1 MEVALGSAPA
11 KECAMSPRSQFN
23 GPARQRG
30 AIGLMAA
37 ATLSVALVAMLLVVD
52 TGRLYM
58 EQRKLQRVVDNAA
71 LEAVSRGGNCLP
83 GLTAATFAGQSAV
96 RNGFTVDANNTLAT
110 TCGSLVT
117 AATGLRSFTVDA
129 TQAAAVRV
137 VGSHTLTTSFAGGVQ
152 ALFSGTAVSLNTTL
166 NATAVAAKPQPTIAQ
181 LNIRSTLATI
191 NTAQSNILNPLFSG
205 LLGGNVNLTALGWN
219 GLLNTDINLLSY
231 LNQLAINLNV
241 AAGNYTQL
249 LNTQAT
255 VTQLIQ
261 AAATVVQLNG
271 ATADVIT
278 ALGQLQVAAINA
290 APVKLGDILQLQT
303 GTTAAGLD
311 ANLQL
316 LQLVQGVIQLANSKS
331 AVAATLPISVLGL
344 ANVTV
349 KVKVIEPPQFS
360 AIGDPALA
368 KVNPTGANRIYVR
381 TAQVRTY
388 ISVNLPVLTNISAL
402 VNAVGGLV
410 GALTP
415 TLNSLLSLDLV
426 GTLNSVGCLLGAGC
440 KQLDPLLL
448 PSPEIDIA
456 LDVGGANS
464 YVTDFSCPVNNVG
477 TKSLTARTTSSIAD
491 IKIGKIDPANAFS
504 SLAEPT
510 VTPLPLIDL
519 GTVTCHKIL
528 GLLGTCDES
537 THVPFAAG
545 GIAIMVNT
553 GVGTNVQDLVF
564 SSGTP
569 FATPANLKLPPS
581 VIAAVPTNN
590 IVNSLSST
598 LAGINLIVYKPVGS
612 NPLGS
617 IVTGVAS
624 LISDVTASLQPLITN
639 LLSPLLDPLLNNLL
653 KSLGINLMDVDVGA
667 NMTCGQTGKA
677 YLVI

>member
-1 MEVALGSAPA
+1 
-11 KECAMSPRSQFN
+11 MSPCSQFN

-30 AIGLMAA
+30 AISLMAA
-37 ATLSVALVAMLLVVD
+37 ATLSLALVLMLLVVD

-58 EQRKLQRVVDNAA
+58 EQRKLQRVVDSAA
-71 LEAVSRGGNCLP
+71 LEAVSRGGNCQS
-83 GLTAATFAGQSAV
+83 GLSAATYAGQSAV
-96 RNGFTVDANNTLAT
+96 RNGYTVDTNNTLTT
-110 TCGSLVT
+110 TCGSVQT
-117 AATGLRSFTVDA
+117 AASGLRAFTADATRSSAIKVDA
-129 TQAAAVRV
+129 SRTV
-137 VGSHTLTTSFAGGVQ
+137 TTSFAGGVQ
-152 ALFSGTAVSLNTTL
+152 ALFSGSAVSLNTTL
-166 NATAVAAKPQPTIAQ
+166 NASAVAAQPTPTVAQ
-181 LNIRSTLATI
+181 LNIRSTLASI

-205 LLGGNVNLTALGWN
+205 LLGGNVNLTALGWD

-271 ATADVIT
+271 ATATVIT

-316 LQLVQGVIQLANSKS
+316 LQLIQGVVQLANSKS

-349 KVKVIEPPQFS
+349 RVKVIEPPQFS
-360 AIGDPALA
+360 AIGDPARA
-368 KVNPTGANRIYVR
+368 KANPLGADRIYVR
-381 TAQVRTY
+381 TAQIRTML
-388 ISVNLPVLTNISAL
+388 SVDLPVLSGVAGLTNAVL
-402 VNAVGGLV
+402 GLVGGL
-410 GALTP
+410 TS
-415 TLNSLLSLDLV
+415 TLNAVLGLNLV
-426 GTLNSVGCLLGAGC
+426 AVLNSVVCLGCQ
-440 KQLDPLLL
+440 QLDPLLL
-448 PSPEIDIA
+448 PSPRIDIS
-456 LDVGGANS
+456 LDAGGAKS
-464 YVTDFSCPVNNVG
+464 YVTDYSCPNGSTG
-477 TKSLTARTTSSIAD
+477 TKSLTAHTITSIAD
-491 IKIGKIDPANAFS
+491 LKLGKIDPTNAFS
-504 SLAEPT
+504 SSAEPT

-519 GTVTCHKIL
+519 GIATCYRVVGL
-528 GLLGTCDES
+528 GSCDPNS
-537 THVPFAAG
+537 HIQYGAG
-545 GIAIMVNT
+545 GIAIMLDTSVAQNS
-553 GVGTNVQDLVF
+553 QDLLF

-581 VIAAVPTNN
+581 VQSAAPTSN
-590 IVNSLSST
+590 IVGSLSNT
-598 LAGINLIVYKPVGS
+598 LAGINLIVYRPQGS
-612 NPLGS
+612 NPLGA

-624 LISDVTASLQPLITN
+624 LISDVTNHLLPVVTN
-639 LLSPLLDPLLNNLL
+639 LVSPLLDPLLNNLL

>member
-1 MEVALGSAPA
+1 
-11 KECAMSPRSQFN
+11 MSPRTQFN

-37 ATLSVALVAMLLVVD
+37 ATLSLALVLMLLVVD

-58 EQRKLQRVVDNAA
+58 EQRKLQRVVDSAA
-71 LEAVSRGGNCLP
+71 LEAVSRGGNCQS
-83 GLTAATFAGQSAV
+83 GLSAATYAGQSAV
-96 RNGFTVDANNTLAT
+96 RNGYTVDGNNTLVT
-110 TCGSLVT
+110 TCGSVQT
-117 AATGLRSFTVDA
+117 AATGLRAFTADA
-129 TQAAAVRV
+129 TQSTAVKVAASRTV
-137 VGSHTLTTSFAGGVQ
+137 TTSFAGGVQ
-152 ALFSGTAVSLNTTL
+152 ALFTGSAVSLNTTL
-166 NATAVAAKPQPTIAQ
+166 NASAVAAQPTPTVAQ
-181 LNIRSTLATI
+181 LNIRSNLASI

-205 LLGGNVNLTALGWN
+205 LLGGNVNLTALGWD

-271 ATADVIT
+271 ATATVIT

-316 LQLVQGVIQLANSKS
+316 LQLIQGVVQLANSKS

-349 KVKVIEPPQFS
+349 RVKVIEPPQFS
-360 AIGDPALA
+360 AIGDPARA
-368 KVNPTGANRIYVR
+368 KANPLGPDRIYVR
-381 TAQVRTY
+381 TAQIRTLL
-388 ISVNLPVLTNISAL
+388 SVNLPVLTGVTGL
-402 VNAVGGLV
+402 TNAVLGLV
-410 GALTP
+410 GTLTP
-415 TLNSLLSLDLV
+415 TLNALLSLNLV
-426 GTLNSVGCLLGAGC
+426 ATLNSVGCLLGAGC
-440 KQLDPLLL
+440 EQLDPLLL
-448 PSPEIDIA
+448 PSPQIDIA
-456 LDVGGANS
+456 LDAGGAVS
-464 YVTDFSCPVNNVG
+464 YVTDYSCPAGPGTAG
-477 TKSLTARTTSSIAD
+477 TKSLIAHTLTSIAD
-491 IKIGKIDPANAFS
+491 LKVGKIDPTNAFS

-510 VTPLPLIDL
+510 VTPLPLVDL

-528 GLLGTCDES
+528 GIGSCDES
-537 THVPFAAG
+537 THVQYGAG

-553 GVGTNVQDLVF
+553 SVAQNAQDLLY
-564 SSGTP
+564 SSSTP

-581 VIAAVPTNN
+581 VISAAPSSN
-590 IVNSLSST
+590 IVNSLANT
-598 LAGINLIVYKPVGS
+598 LAGINLIVYKPQGS
-612 NPLGS
+612 NPLGA

-624 LISDVTASLQPLITN
+624 LISDVTAILQPLITN
-639 LLSPLLDPLLNNLL
+639 LVSPLLDPLLNNLL

>member
-1 MEVALGSAPA
+1 
-11 KECAMSPRSQFN
+11 MSPRTQFN

-37 ATLSVALVAMLLVVD
+37 ATLSLALVLMLLVVD

-58 EQRKLQRVVDNAA
+58 EQRKLQRVVDSAA
-71 LEAVSRGGNCLP
+71 LEAVSRGGNCQS
-83 GLTAATFAGQSAV
+83 GLSAATYAGQSAV
-96 RNGFTVDANNTLAT
+96 RNGYTVDTNNTLTT
-110 TCGSLVT
+110 TCGSVQT
-117 AATGLRSFTVDA
+117 AASGLRAFTADATRSSAIKVDA
-129 TQAAAVRV
+129 SRTV
-137 VGSHTLTTSFAGGVQ
+137 TTSFAGGVQ
-152 ALFSGTAVSLNTTL
+152 ALFSGSTVSLNTTL
-166 NATAVAAKPQPTIAQ
+166 NASAVAAQPTPTVAQ
-181 LNIRSTLATI
+181 LNIRSTLASI

-205 LLGGNVNLTALGWN
+205 LLGGNVNLTALGWD

-271 ATADVIT
+271 ATATVIT

-316 LQLVQGVIQLANSKS
+316 LQLIQGVVQLANSKS

-349 KVKVIEPPQFS
+349 RVKVIEPPQFS
-360 AIGDPALA
+360 AIGDPARA
-368 KVNPTGANRIYVR
+368 KANPLGPDRIYVR
-381 TAQVRTY
+381 TAQIRTML
-388 ISVNLPVLTNISAL
+388 SVNLPVLSGVTGL
-402 VNAVGGLV
+402 LNAVLGLV
-410 GALTP
+410 GTLTP
-415 TLNSLLSLDLV
+415 TLNALLSLNLV
-426 GTLNSVGCLLGAGC
+426 ATLNSVGCLLGAGC
-440 KQLDPLLL
+440 QQLDPQLL

-456 LDVGGANS
+456 LDAGGAIS
-464 YVTDFSCPVNNVG
+464 YVTDYSCPIGPGTSG
-477 TKSLTARTTSSIAD
+477 TKSLTAHTITSIAD
-491 IKIGKIDPANAFS
+491 LKVGKIDPTNAFS

-510 VTPLPLIDL
+510 VTPLPLVDL

-528 GLLGTCDES
+528 GIGSCDEN
-537 THVPFAAG
+537 THVQYGAG

-553 GVGTNVQDLVF
+553 SVAQSSQDLLY
-564 SSGTP
+564 SSSTP

-581 VIAAVPTNN
+581 VISAAPSSN
-590 IVNSLSST
+590 IVSSLANT
-598 LAGINLIVYKPVGS
+598 LAGINLIVYKPQGG
-612 NPLGS
+612 NPLGA

-624 LISDVTASLQPLITN
+624 LISDVTAILQPLITN

>member
-1 MEVALGSAPA
+1 
-11 KECAMSPRSQFN
+11 MSPRTQFN
-23 GPARQRG
+23 GKARQRG

-37 ATLSVALVAMLLVVD
+37 ATLSLALVLMLLVVD

-58 EQRKLQRVVDNAA
+58 EQRKLQRVVDSAA
-71 LEAVSRGGNCLP
+71 LEAVSRGGNCQS
-83 GLTAATFAGQSAV
+83 GLSAATYAAQSAV
-96 RNGFTVDANNTLAT
+96 RNGYIVDGNNTLVT
-110 TCGSLVT
+110 TCGSVQT
-117 AATGLRSFTVDA
+117 AATGLRAFTADA
-129 TQAAAVRV
+129 TQSTAVKVAASRTV
-137 VGSHTLTTSFAGGVQ
+137 TTSFAGGVQ
-152 ALFSGTAVSLNTTL
+152 ALFTGSAVSLNTTL
-166 NATAVAAKPQPTIAQ
+166 NASAVAAQPTPTVAQ
-181 LNIRSTLATI
+181 LNIRSNLASI

-205 LLGGNVNLTALGWN
+205 LLGGNVNLTALGWD

-271 ATADVIT
+271 ATATVIT

-316 LQLVQGVIQLANSKS
+316 LQLIQGVVQLANSKS

-349 KVKVIEPPQFS
+349 RVKVIEPPQFS
-360 AIGDPALA
+360 AIGDPARA
-368 KVNPTGANRIYVR
+368 KANPLGPDRIYVR
-381 TAQVRTY
+381 TAQIRTLL
-388 ISVNLPVLTNISAL
+388 SVNLPVLTGVTGL
-402 VNAVGGLV
+402 TNAVLGLV
-410 GALTP
+410 GTLTP
-415 TLNSLLSLDLV
+415 TLNALLSLNLV
-426 GTLNSVGCLLGAGC
+426 ATLNSVGCLLGAGC
-440 KQLDPLLL
+440 EQLDPLLL
-448 PSPEIDIA
+448 PSPQIDIA
-456 LDVGGANS
+456 LDAGGAVS
-464 YVTDFSCPVNNVG
+464 YVTDYSCPAGPGTAG
-477 TKSLTARTTSSIAD
+477 TKSLTAHTLTSIAD
-491 IKIGKIDPANAFS
+491 LKVGKIDPTNAFS

-510 VTPLPLIDL
+510 VTPLPLVDL

-528 GLLGTCDES
+528 GIGSCDES
-537 THVPFAAG
+537 THVQYGAG

-553 GVGTNVQDLVF
+553 SVAQNAQDLLY
-564 SSGTP
+564 SSSTP

-581 VIAAVPTNN
+581 VISAAPSSN
-590 IVNSLSST
+590 IVNSLANT
-598 LAGINLIVYKPVGS
+598 LAGIDLIVYKPQGS
-612 NPLGS
+612 NPLGA

-624 LISDVTASLQPLITN
+624 LISDVTAILQPLITN
-639 LLSPLLDPLLNNLL
+639 LVSPLLDPLLNNLL

>member
-1 MEVALGSAPA
+1 
-11 KECAMSPRSQFN
+11 MSPRTQFN
-23 GPARQRG
+23 GKARQRG

-37 ATLSVALVAMLLVVD
+37 ATLSLALVLMLLVVD

-58 EQRKLQRVVDNAA
+58 EQRKLQRVVDSAA
-71 LEAVSRGGNCLP
+71 LEAVSRGGNCQS
-83 GLTAATFAGQSAV
+83 GLSAATYAGQSAV
-96 RNGFTVDANNTLAT
+96 RNGYTVDGNNTLVT
-110 TCGSLVT
+110 TCGSVQT
-117 AATGLRSFTVDA
+117 AATGLRAFTADA
-129 TQAAAVRV
+129 TQSTAVKVAASRTV
-137 VGSHTLTTSFAGGVQ
+137 TTSFAGGVQ
-152 ALFSGTAVSLNTTL
+152 ALFTGSAVSLNTTL
-166 NATAVAAKPQPTIAQ
+166 NASAVAAQPTPTVAQ
-181 LNIRSTLATI
+181 LNIRSNLASI

-205 LLGGNVNLTALGWN
+205 LLGGNVNLTALGWD

-271 ATADVIT
+271 ATATVIT

-316 LQLVQGVIQLANSKS
+316 LQLIQGVVQLANSKS

-349 KVKVIEPPQFS
+349 RVKVIEPPQFS
-360 AIGDPALA
+360 AIGDPARA
-368 KVNPTGANRIYVR
+368 KANPLGPDRIYVR
-381 TAQVRTY
+381 TAQIRTLL
-388 ISVNLPVLTNISAL
+388 SVNLPVASGGIAL
-402 VNAVGGLV
+402 VNAVLGLV
-410 GALTP
+410 GTLTP
-415 TLNSLLSLDLV
+415 TLNALLSLNLV
-426 GTLNSVGCLLGAGC
+426 ATLNSVGCLLGAGC
-440 KQLDPLLL
+440 EQLDPLLL
-448 PSPEIDIA
+448 PSPQIDIA
-456 LDVGGANS
+456 LDAGGAVS
-464 YVTDFSCPVNNVG
+464 YVTDYSCPAGPGTAG
-477 TKSLTARTTSSIAD
+477 TKSLTAHTITSIAD
-491 IKIGKIDPANAFS
+491 LKVGKIDPTNAFS

-510 VTPLPLIDL
+510 VTPLPLVDL

-528 GLLGTCDES
+528 GIGSCDES
-537 THVPFAAG
+537 THVQYGAG

-553 GVGTNVQDLVF
+553 SVAQNAQDLLY
-564 SSGTP
+564 SSSTP

-581 VIAAVPTNN
+581 VISAAPSSN
-590 IVNSLSST
+590 IVNSLANT
-598 LAGINLIVYKPVGS
+598 LAGINLIVYKPQGS
-612 NPLGS
+612 NPLGA

-624 LISDVTASLQPLITN
+624 LISDVTAILQPLITN
-639 LLSPLLDPLLNNLL
+639 LVSPLLDPLLNNLL

>member
-83 GLTAATFAGQSAV
+83 GLTAATYAGQSAV

-117 AATGLRSFTVDA
+117 AATGLRTFTADA

-271 ATADVIT
+271 ATAEVIT

-368 KVNPTGANRIYVR
+368 KVDPLGANRIYVR
-381 TAQVRTY
+381 TAQIRTL
-388 ISVNLPVLTNISAL
+388 ISTNLPVLSGVTGL
-402 VNAVGGLV
+402 TNAVLGLV

-415 TLNSLLSLDLV
+415 TLNALLSLDLV
-426 GTLNSVGCLLGAGC
+426 GTLNSLGCLLGAGC
-440 KQLDPLLL
+440 EQLDPQLL
-448 PSPEIDIA
+448 PTPRIDIS
-456 LDVGGANS
+456 LDVGGAKS
-464 YVTDFSCPVNNVG
+464 YVTDFRCPTGATG
-477 TKSLTARTTSSIAD
+477 TKSLTAHTITSIAD
-491 IKIGKIDPANAFS
+491 LKLGKIDPTNAFS
-504 SLAEPT
+504 SAAEPT
-510 VTPLPLIDL
+510 VAPLALIDL
-519 GTVTCHKIL
+519 GIVTCHKIL
-528 GLLGTCDES
+528 GLGTCDAS
-537 THVPFAAG
+537 THVPFGAG
-545 GIAIMVNT
+545 GIGIMLDTSVAQNS
-553 GVGTNVQDLVF
+553 QDLVF
-564 SSGTP
+564 SSSTP

-581 VIAAVPTNN
+581 IQAAVPTTN
-590 IVNSLSST
+590 IVNSLSNT
-598 LAGINLIVYKPVGS
+598 LAGVNLIVYRPLGS
-612 NPLGS
+612 NPLGA

-624 LISDVTASLQPLITN
+624 LISDVTNRLLPAVTAV
-639 LLSPLLDPLLNNLL
+639 LSPLLDPILNNLL

>member
-11 KECAMSPRSQFN
+11 KECGMSPRSQFN

-83 GLTAATFAGQSAV
+83 GLTAATYAGQSAV

-117 AATGLRSFTVDA
+117 AATGLRSFTADA

-271 ATADVIT
+271 ATAEVIT

-368 KVNPTGANRIYVR
+368 KADPTGANRIYVR
-381 TAQVRTY
+381 TAQIRTL
-388 ISVNLPVLTNISAL
+388 ISTNLPVLSGVTGL
-402 VNAVGGLV
+402 TNAVLGLV

-415 TLNSLLSLDLV
+415 TLNALLSLDLV
-426 GTLNSVGCLLGAGC
+426 GTLNSLGCLLGAGC
-440 KQLDPLLL
+440 EQLDPQLL
-448 PSPEIDIA
+448 PTPRIDIS
-456 LDVGGANS
+456 LDVGGAKS
-464 YVTDFSCPVNNVG
+464 YVTDFRCPTGATG
-477 TKSLTARTTSSIAD
+477 TKSLTAHTITSIAD
-491 IKIGKIDPANAFS
+491 LKLGKIDPTNAFS
-504 SLAEPT
+504 SAAEPT
-510 VTPLPLIDL
+510 VAPLALIDL
-519 GTVTCHKIL
+519 GIVTCHKIL
-528 GLLGTCDES
+528 GLGTCDAS
-537 THVPFAAG
+537 THVPFGAG
-545 GIAIMVNT
+545 GIGIMLDTSVAQNS
-553 GVGTNVQDLVF
+553 QDLVF
-564 SSGTP
+564 SSSTP

-581 VIAAVPTNN
+581 IQAAVPTTN
-590 IVNSLSST
+590 IVNSLSNT
-598 LAGINLIVYKPVGS
+598 LAGVNLIVYKPLGS

-624 LISDVTASLQPLITN
+624 LISDVTN
-639 LLSPLLDPLLNNLL
+639 RLLPVVTGLLAPILDPLLNNLL

>member
-1 MEVALGSAPA
+1 
-11 KECAMSPRSQFN
+11 MSPRTQFN
-23 GPARQRG
+23 GKARQRG

-37 ATLSVALVAMLLVVD
+37 ATLSLALVLMLLVVD

-58 EQRKLQRVVDNAA
+58 EQRKLQRVVDSAA
-71 LEAVSRGGNCLP
+71 LEAVSRGGNCQS
-83 GLTAATFAGQSAV
+83 GLSAATYAGQSAV
-96 RNGFTVDANNTLAT
+96 RNGYIVDGNNTLVT
-110 TCGSLVT
+110 TCGSVQT
-117 AATGLRSFTVDA
+117 AATGLRAFTADA
-129 TQAAAVRV
+129 TQSTAVKVAASRTV
-137 VGSHTLTTSFAGGVQ
+137 TTSFAGGVQ
-152 ALFSGTAVSLNTTL
+152 ALFTGSAVSLNTTL
-166 NATAVAAKPQPTIAQ
+166 NASAVAAQPTPTVAQ
-181 LNIRSTLATI
+181 LNIRSNLASI

-205 LLGGNVNLTALGWN
+205 LLGGNVNLTALGWD

-271 ATADVIT
+271 ATATVIT

-316 LQLVQGVIQLANSKS
+316 LQLIQGLVQLANSKS

-349 KVKVIEPPQFS
+349 RVKVIEPPQFS
-360 AIGDPALA
+360 AIGDPARA
-368 KVNPTGANRIYVR
+368 KANPLGPDRIYVR
-381 TAQVRTY
+381 TAQIRTLL
-388 ISVNLPVLTNISAL
+388 SVNLPVLTGVTGLTSAVL
-402 VNAVGGLV
+402 GLV
-410 GALTP
+410 GTLTP
-415 TLNSLLSLDLV
+415 TLNALLSLNLV
-426 GTLNSVGCLLGAGC
+426 ATLNSVGCLLGAGC
-440 KQLDPLLL
+440 EQLDPLLL
-448 PSPEIDIA
+448 PSPQIDIA
-456 LDVGGANS
+456 LDAGGAVS
-464 YVTDFSCPVNNVG
+464 YVTDYSCPAGPGTAG
-477 TKSLTARTTSSIAD
+477 TKSLTAHTLTSIAD
-491 IKIGKIDPANAFS
+491 LKVGKIDPTNAFS

-510 VTPLPLIDL
+510 VTPLPLVDL

-528 GLLGTCDES
+528 GIGSCDES
-537 THVPFAAG
+537 THVQYGAG

-553 GVGTNVQDLVF
+553 SVAQNAQDLLY
-564 SSGTP
+564 SSSTP

-581 VIAAVPTNN
+581 VISAAPSSN
-590 IVNSLSST
+590 IVNSLANT
-598 LAGINLIVYKPVGS
+598 LAGINLIVYKPQGS
-612 NPLGS
+612 NPLGA

-624 LISDVTASLQPLITN
+624 LISDVTAILQPLITN
-639 LLSPLLDPLLNNLL
+639 LVSPLLDPLLNNLL

>member
-1 MEVALGSAPA
+1 
-11 KECAMSPRSQFN
+11 MSPRTQFN
-23 GPARQRG
+23 GKARQRG

-37 ATLSVALVAMLLVVD
+37 ATLSLALVLMLLVVD

-58 EQRKLQRVVDNAA
+58 EQRKLQRVVDSAA
-71 LEAVSRGGNCLP
+71 LEAVSRGGNCQS
-83 GLTAATFAGQSAV
+83 GLSAATYAGQSAV
-96 RNGFTVDANNTLAT
+96 RNGYTVDGNNTLVT
-110 TCGSLVT
+110 TCGSVQT
-117 AATGLRSFTVDA
+117 AATGLRAFTADA
-129 TQAAAVRV
+129 TQSTAVKVAASRTV
-137 VGSHTLTTSFAGGVQ
+137 TTSFAGGVQ
-152 ALFSGTAVSLNTTL
+152 ALFTGSAVSLNTTL
-166 NATAVAAKPQPTIAQ
+166 NASAVAAQPTPTVAQ
-181 LNIRSTLATI
+181 LNIRSNLASI

-205 LLGGNVNLTALGWN
+205 LLGGNVNLTALGWD

-271 ATADVIT
+271 ATATVIT

-316 LQLVQGVIQLANSKS
+316 LQLIQGVVQLANSKS

-349 KVKVIEPPQFS
+349 RVKVIEPPQFS
-360 AIGDPALA
+360 AIGDPARA
-368 KVNPTGANRIYVR
+368 KANPLGPDRIYVR
-381 TAQVRTY
+381 TAQIRTLL
-388 ISVNLPVLTNISAL
+388 SVNLPVLTGVTGL
-402 VNAVGGLV
+402 TNAVLGLV
-410 GALTP
+410 GTLTP
-415 TLNSLLSLDLV
+415 TLNALLSLNLV
-426 GTLNSVGCLLGAGC
+426 ATLNSVGCLLGAGC
-440 KQLDPLLL
+440 EQLDPLLL
-448 PSPEIDIA
+448 PSPQIDIA
-456 LDVGGANS
+456 LDAGGAVS
-464 YVTDFSCPVNNVG
+464 YVTDYSCPAGPGTAG
-477 TKSLTARTTSSIAD
+477 TKSLTAHTLTSIAD
-491 IKIGKIDPANAFS
+491 LKVGKIDPTNAFS

-510 VTPLPLIDL
+510 VTPLPLVDL

-528 GLLGTCDES
+528 GIGSCDES
-537 THVPFAAG
+537 THVQYGAG

-553 GVGTNVQDLVF
+553 SVAQNAQDLLY
-564 SSGTP
+564 SSSTP

-581 VIAAVPTNN
+581 VISAAPSSN
-590 IVNSLSST
+590 IVNSLANT
-598 LAGINLIVYKPVGS
+598 LAGIDLIVYKPQGS
-612 NPLGS
+612 NPLGA

-624 LISDVTASLQPLITN
+624 LISDVTAILQPLITN
-639 LLSPLLDPLLNNLL
+639 LVSPLLDPLLNNLL

>member
-1 MEVALGSAPA
+1 
-11 KECAMSPRSQFN
+11 MSPRTQFN

-37 ATLSVALVAMLLVVD
+37 ATLSLALVLMLLVVD

-58 EQRKLQRVVDNAA
+58 EQRKLQRVVDSAA
-71 LEAVSRGGNCLP
+71 LEAVSRGGNCQS
-83 GLTAATFAGQSAV
+83 GLSAATYAGQSAV
-96 RNGFTVDANNTLAT
+96 RNGYVVDSNNTLAT
-110 TCGSLVT
+110 TCGSVQT
-117 AATGLRSFTVDA
+117 AASGLRAFTVDA
-129 TQAAAVRV
+129 TQSSAIKV
-137 VGSHTLTTSFAGGVQ
+137 VASRTVTTSFAGGVQ
-152 ALFSGTAVSLNTTL
+152 ALFSGSAVSLNTTL
-166 NATAVAAKPQPTIAQ
+166 NASAVAAQPIPTVAQ
-181 LNIRSTLATI
+181 LNIRSTLASI

-205 LLGGNVNLTALGWN
+205 LLGGNVNLTALGWD

-271 ATADVIT
+271 ATATVIT

-316 LQLVQGVIQLANSKS
+316 LQLIQGVVQLANSKS

-349 KVKVIEPPQFS
+349 RVKVIEPPQFS
-360 AIGDPALA
+360 AIGDPARA
-368 KVNPTGANRIYVR
+368 KANPLGADRIYVR
-381 TAQVRTY
+381 TAQIRTML
-388 ISVNLPVLTNISAL
+388 SVDLPVLSGVAGLTNAVL
-402 VNAVGGLV
+402 GLVGGL
-410 GALTP
+410 TS
-415 TLNSLLSLDLV
+415 TLNAVLGLNLV
-426 GTLNSVGCLLGAGC
+426 AVLNSVVCLGCQ
-440 KQLDPLLL
+440 QLDPLLL
-448 PSPEIDIA
+448 PSPRIDIS
-456 LDVGGANS
+456 LDAGGAKS
-464 YVTDFSCPVNNVG
+464 YVTDYSCPTGSTG
-477 TKSLTARTTSSIAD
+477 TKSLTAHTVTSIAD
-491 IKIGKIDPANAFS
+491 LKLGKIDPTNAFS
-504 SLAEPT
+504 SSAEPT

-519 GTVTCHKIL
+519 GIATCYRVAGL
-528 GLLGTCDES
+528 GSCDPNS
-537 THVPFAAG
+537 HIQYGAG
-545 GIAIMVNT
+545 GIAIMLDTPVAQNS
-553 GVGTNVQDLVF
+553 QDLLF

-581 VIAAVPTNN
+581 VQSAAPTSN
-590 IVNSLSST
+590 IVGSLSNT
-598 LAGINLIVYKPVGS
+598 LAGINLIVYRPQGS
-612 NPLGS
+612 NPLGA

-624 LISDVTASLQPLITN
+624 LISDVTNHLLPVVTN
-639 LLSPLLDPLLNNLL
+639 LVSPLLDPLLNNLL

>member
-1 MEVALGSAPA
+1 
-11 KECAMSPRSQFN
+11 MSPRTQFY
-23 GPARQRG
+23 GPARQHG

-37 ATLSVALVAMLLVVD
+37 ATLSLALVLMLLVVD

-58 EQRKLQRVVDNAA
+58 EQRKLQRVVDSAA
-71 LEAVSRGGNCLP
+71 LEAVSRGGNCQS
-83 GLTAATFAGQSAV
+83 GLSAATYAGQSAV
-96 RNGFTVDANNTLAT
+96 RNGYTVDTNNTLTT
-110 TCGSLVT
+110 TCGSVQT
-117 AATGLRSFTVDA
+117 AASGLRAFTADATRSSAIKVDA
-129 TQAAAVRV
+129 SRTV
-137 VGSHTLTTSFAGGVQ
+137 TTSFAGGVQ
-152 ALFSGTAVSLNTTL
+152 ALFSGSAVSLNTTL
-166 NATAVAAKPQPTIAQ
+166 NASAVAAQPTPTVAQ
-181 LNIRSTLATI
+181 LNIRSTLASI

-205 LLGGNVNLTALGWN
+205 LLGGNVNLTALGWD

-271 ATADVIT
+271 ATATVIT

-316 LQLVQGVIQLANSKS
+316 LQLIQGVVQLANSKS

-349 KVKVIEPPQFS
+349 RVKVIEPPQFS
-360 AIGDPALA
+360 AIGDPARA
-368 KVNPTGANRIYVR
+368 KANPLGADRIYVR
-381 TAQVRTY
+381 TAQIRTML
-388 ISVNLPVLTNISAL
+388 SVDLPVLSGVAGLTNAVL
-402 VNAVGGLV
+402 GLVGGL
-410 GALTP
+410 TS
-415 TLNSLLSLDLV
+415 TLNAVLGLNLV
-426 GTLNSVGCLLGAGC
+426 AVLNSVVCLGCQ
-440 KQLDPLLL
+440 QLDPLLL
-448 PSPEIDIA
+448 PSPRIDIS
-456 LDVGGANS
+456 LDAGGAKS
-464 YVTDFSCPVNNVG
+464 YVTDYSCPNGSTG
-477 TKSLTARTTSSIAD
+477 TKSLTAHTITSIAD
-491 IKIGKIDPANAFS
+491 LKLGKIDPTNAFS
-504 SLAEPT
+504 SSAEPT

-519 GTVTCHKIL
+519 GIATCYRVVGL
-528 GLLGTCDES
+528 GSCDPNS
-537 THVPFAAG
+537 HIQYGAG
-545 GIAIMVNT
+545 GIAIMLDTSVAQNS
-553 GVGTNVQDLVF
+553 QDLLF

-581 VIAAVPTNN
+581 VQSAAPTSN
-590 IVNSLSST
+590 IVGSLSNT
-598 LAGINLIVYKPVGS
+598 LAGINLIVYRPQGS
-612 NPLGS
+612 NPLGA

-624 LISDVTASLQPLITN
+624 LISDVTNHLLPVVTN
-639 LLSPLLDPLLNNLL
+639 LVSPLLDPLLNNLL

>member
-1 MEVALGSAPA
+1 
-11 KECAMSPRSQFN
+11 MSPRSQFN

-83 GLTAATFAGQSAV
+83 GLTAATYAGQSAV

-205 LLGGNVNLTALGWN
+205 LLGGNVNLTALGWD
-219 GLLNTDINLLSY
+219 GLLKTDINLLSY

-271 ATADVIT
+271 ATAEVIT

-368 KVNPTGANRIYVR
+368 KVDPLGANRIYVR
-381 TAQVRTY
+381 TAQIRTLV
-388 ISVNLPVLTNISAL
+388 SVNLPVLSGVSGLT
-402 VNAVGGLV
+402 NAVLGLV

-415 TLNSLLSLDLV
+415 TLNALLHLDLAA
-426 GTLNSVGCLLGAGC
+426 TLNSVLCLLGAGC
-440 KQLDPLLL
+440 EQLAPRLL
-448 PSPEIDIA
+448 PSPRIDIS
-456 LDVGGANS
+456 LDVGGAKS
-464 YVTDFSCPVNNVG
+464 YVTDYSCPTGTTG
-477 TKSLTARTTSSIAD
+477 TKSLTAHTVTSIAD
-491 IKIGKIDPANAFS
+491 LKLGTIDSTNAFS
-504 SLAEPT
+504 SAAEPT
-510 VTPLPLIDL
+510 VAPLALIDL
-519 GTVTCHKIL
+519 GIETCY
-528 GLLGTCDES
+528 GLFGCDANS
-537 THVPFAAG
+537 HVKFGAG
-545 GIAIMVNT
+545 GIGIMLDTSVAQNS
-553 GVGTNVQDLVF
+553 QDLVF
-564 SSGTP
+564 SSATP

-581 VIAAVPTNN
+581 IQAAVPTTN
-590 IVNSLSST
+590 IVNSLSNT
-598 LAGINLIVYKPVGS
+598 LAGINLIVYKPLGS

-624 LISDVTASLQPLITN
+624 LISDVTN
-639 LLSPLLDPLLNNLL
+639 RLLPVVTGLLAPILDPLLNNLL

>member
-1 MEVALGSAPA
+1 
-11 KECAMSPRSQFN
+11 MSPRTQFN
-23 GPARQRG
+23 GKARQRG

-37 ATLSVALVAMLLVVD
+37 ATLSLALVLMLLVVD

-58 EQRKLQRVVDNAA
+58 EQRKLQRVVDSAA
-71 LEAVSRGGNCLP
+71 LEAVSRGGNCQS
-83 GLTAATFAGQSAV
+83 GLSAASYAGQSAV
-96 RNGFTVDANNTLAT
+96 RNGYTVDGNNTLVT
-110 TCGSLVT
+110 TCGSVQT
-117 AATGLRSFTVDA
+117 AATGLRAFTADA
-129 TQAAAVRV
+129 TQSTAVKVAASRTV
-137 VGSHTLTTSFAGGVQ
+137 TTSFAGGVQ
-152 ALFSGTAVSLNTTL
+152 ALFTGSAVSLNTTL
-166 NATAVAAKPQPTIAQ
+166 NASAVAAQPTPTVAQ
-181 LNIRSTLATI
+181 LNIRSNLASI

-205 LLGGNVNLTALGWN
+205 LLGGNVNLTALGWD

-271 ATADVIT
+271 ATATVIT

-316 LQLVQGVIQLANSKS
+316 LQLIQGVVQLANSKS

-349 KVKVIEPPQFS
+349 RVKVIEPPQFS
-360 AIGDPALA
+360 AIGDPARA
-368 KVNPTGANRIYVR
+368 KANPLGPDRIYVR
-381 TAQVRTY
+381 TAQIRTLL
-388 ISVNLPVLTNISAL
+388 SVNLPVLTGVTGL
-402 VNAVGGLV
+402 TNAVLGLV
-410 GALTP
+410 GTLTP
-415 TLNSLLSLDLV
+415 TLNALLSLNLV
-426 GTLNSVGCLLGAGC
+426 ATLNSVGCLLGAGC
-440 KQLDPLLL
+440 EQLDPLLL
-448 PSPEIDIA
+448 PSPQIDIA
-456 LDVGGANS
+456 LDAGGAVS
-464 YVTDFSCPVNNVG
+464 YVTDYSCPAGPGTAG
-477 TKSLTARTTSSIAD
+477 TKSLTAHTLTSIAD
-491 IKIGKIDPANAFS
+491 LKVGKIDPTNAFS

-510 VTPLPLIDL
+510 VTPLPLVDL

-528 GLLGTCDES
+528 GIGSCDES
-537 THVPFAAG
+537 THVQYGAG

-553 GVGTNVQDLVF
+553 SVAQNAQDLLY
-564 SSGTP
+564 SSSTP

-581 VIAAVPTNN
+581 VISAAPSSN
-590 IVNSLSST
+590 IVNSLANT
-598 LAGINLIVYKPVGS
+598 LAGIDLIVYKPQGS
-612 NPLGS
+612 NPLGA

-624 LISDVTASLQPLITN
+624 LISDVTAILQPLITN
-639 LLSPLLDPLLNNLL
+639 LVSPLLDPLLNNLL
-653 KSLGINLMDVDVGA
+653 KSLGINLMGVDVGA

>member
-1 MEVALGSAPA
+1 
-11 KECAMSPRSQFN
+11 MSPRTQFN

-37 ATLSVALVAMLLVVD
+37 ATLSLALVLMLLVVD

-58 EQRKLQRVVDNAA
+58 EQRKLQRVVDSAA
-71 LEAVSRGGNCLP
+71 LEAVSRGGNCQS
-83 GLTAATFAGQSAV
+83 GLSAATYAGQSAV
-96 RNGFTVDANNTLAT
+96 RNGYIIDNNNTLAT
-110 TCGSLVT
+110 TCGSVQT
-117 AATGLRSFTVDA
+117 AVSGLRAFTVDA
-129 TQAAAVRV
+129 TRSSAIKV
-137 VGSHTLTTSFAGGVQ
+137 VASRTVTTSFAGGVQ
-152 ALFSGTAVSLNTTL
+152 ALFSGSTVSLNTTL
-166 NATAVAAKPQPTIAQ
+166 NASAVAAQPTPTVAQ
-181 LNIRSTLATI
+181 LNIRSTLASI

-205 LLGGNVNLTALGWN
+205 LLGGNVNLTALGWD

-271 ATADVIT
+271 ATATVIT

-316 LQLVQGVIQLANSKS
+316 LQLIQGVVQLANSKS

-349 KVKVIEPPQFS
+349 RVKVIEPPQFS
-360 AIGDPALA
+360 AIGDPARA
-368 KVNPTGANRIYVR
+368 KANPLGADRIYVR
-381 TAQVRTY
+381 TAQIRTF
-388 ISVNLPVLTNISAL
+388 ISVNLPVLSGVAGLT
-402 VNAVGGLV
+402 NAVLGLV

-415 TLNSLLSLDLV
+415 TLNALLHLDLAA
-426 GTLNSVGCLLGAGC
+426 TLNSVLCLLGAGC
-440 KQLDPLLL
+440 EQLAPRLL
-448 PSPEIDIA
+448 PSPEIDIS
-456 LDVGGANS
+456 LDAGGAQS
-464 YVTDFSCPVNNVG
+464 YVTDYSCPTG
-477 TKSLTARTTSSIAD
+477 TTGVKSLTAHTITSIAD
-491 IKIGKIDPANAFS
+491 LKLGKIDPANAFS
-504 SLAEPT
+504 SSAEPT

-519 GTVTCHKIL
+519 GIETCY
-528 GLLGTCDES
+528 GLFGCDAS
-537 THVPFAAG
+537 SHVQFGAG
-545 GIAIMVNT
+545 GIGIMLDTSVAKNT
-553 GVGTNVQDLVF
+553 QDLLF
-564 SSGTP
+564 SSVNASVPP
-569 FATPANLKLPPS
+569 FNTPANLKLLPS
-581 VIAAVPTNN
+581 VQSAAPTTD
-590 IVNSLSST
+590 IVGSLAGT
-598 LAGINLIVYKPVGS
+598 LAGINLTVYKPQGS

-624 LISDVTASLQPLITN
+624 LISDVTNKLLPVVTN
-639 LLSPLLDPLLNNLL
+639 LLAPLLDPLLNNLL

>member
-1 MEVALGSAPA
+1 
-11 KECAMSPRSQFN
+11 MSPRTQFN

-37 ATLSVALVAMLLVVD
+37 ATLSLALVLMLLVVD

-58 EQRKLQRVVDNAA
+58 EQRKLQRVVDSAA
-71 LEAVSRGGNCLP
+71 LEAVSRGGNCQS
-83 GLTAATFAGQSAV
+83 GLSAATYAGQSAV
-96 RNGFTVDANNTLAT
+96 RNGYIVDSNNTLAT
-110 TCGSLVT
+110 TCGSVQT
-117 AATGLRSFTVDA
+117 AVSGLRSFTVDA
-129 TQAAAVRV
+129 TQSSAIKV
-137 VGSHTLTTSFAGGVQ
+137 VASRTVTTSFAGGVQ
-152 ALFSGTAVSLNTTL
+152 ALFSGSAVSLNTTL
-166 NATAVAAKPQPTIAQ
+166 NASAVAAQPTPTVAQ
-181 LNIRSTLATI
+181 LNIRSTLANI

-205 LLGGNVNLTALGWN
+205 LLGGNVNLTALGWD

-271 ATADVIT
+271 ATATVIT

-316 LQLVQGVIQLANSKS
+316 LQLIQGVVQLANSKS

-349 KVKVIEPPQFS
+349 RVKVIEPPQFS
-360 AIGDPALA
+360 AIGDPARA
-368 KVNPTGANRIYVR
+368 KANPLGADRIYVR
-381 TAQVRTY
+381 TAQIRTML
-388 ISVNLPVLTNISAL
+388 SVDLPVLSGVAGLTNAVL
-402 VNAVGGLV
+402 GLVGGL
-410 GALTP
+410 TS
-415 TLNSLLSLDLV
+415 TLNAVLGLNLV
-426 GTLNSVGCLLGAGC
+426 AVLNSVVCLGCQ
-440 KQLDPLLL
+440 QLDPLLL
-448 PSPEIDIA
+448 PSPRIDIS
-456 LDVGGANS
+456 LDAGGAKS
-464 YVTDFSCPVNNVG
+464 YVTDYSCPTGSTG
-477 TKSLTARTTSSIAD
+477 TKSLTAHTVTSIAD
-491 IKIGKIDPANAFS
+491 LKLGKIDPTNAFS
-504 SLAEPT
+504 SSAEPT

-519 GTVTCHKIL
+519 GIATCYRVAGL
-528 GLLGTCDES
+528 GSCDPNS
-537 THVPFAAG
+537 HIQYGAG
-545 GIAIMVNT
+545 GIAIMLDTSVAQNS
-553 GVGTNVQDLVF
+553 QDLLF

-581 VIAAVPTNN
+581 VQSAAPTSN
-590 IVNSLSST
+590 IVGSLSNT
-598 LAGINLIVYKPVGS
+598 LAGINLIVYRPQGS
-612 NPLGS
+612 NPLGA

-624 LISDVTASLQPLITN
+624 LISDVTNHLLPVVTN
-639 LLSPLLDPLLNNLL
+639 LVSPLLDPLLNNLL